1 MQDTLERSIQAIEAQ
16 IQRIHVKTSIF
27 QLSIDMELDQC
38 NSSVNPRELLQRYRK
53 QLLSVQILMTKYS
66 SIYSEYSKLSKQLKK
81 ELDISS
87 ILLELIAKKLY
98 M

>member
-1 MQDTLERSIQAIEAQ
+1 MQDTLERSIQAVEAQ
-16 IQRIHVKTSIF
+16 IQRLNVKISIF
-27 QLSIDMELDQC
+27 QVSIDMELDQS
-38 NSSVNPRELLQRYRK
+38 NKSFNPREVLKRYRK
-53 QLLSVQILMTKYS
+53 QLLSVQILVTKYS
-66 SIYSEYSKLSKQLKK
+66 SIYTEYTNVSKQLKK